1 MEMILSSNN
10 FKVKHLIKDSKILK
24 TERRKKNMKMTIING
39 FSLVE
44 NTDEMVILKNEVKR
58 PIDIA
63 KNPWLSNEDEY
74 VTITKGRNHVLTL
87 VKTNGKTVS
96 ITFGERGYTLI
107 SDNFRRLKEKA
118 IEAAHVFGVLLEIP
132 TTKVPD
138 NVCIFYND
146 NYKMWQAVLT
156 VNGFNIRENVWFTDA
171 INQNDTLEL
180 VEDCF
185 EIKFKEL
192 TYKRAQTGID
202 TWETTKQD

>member
-1 MEMILSSNN
+1 MEMKLSSNN
-10 FKVKHLIKDSKILK
+10 YEVKHLMKESKIKK

-58 PIDIA
+58 PIDVA
-63 KNPWLSNEDEY
+63 KNPWLSADDEY
-74 VTITKGRNHVLTL
+74 VTITKGRDHVLTL
-87 VKTNGKTVS
+87 VKTDGKTIS
-96 ITFGERGYTLI
+96 ISFGGRGCTLI
-107 SDNFRRLKEKA
+107 SDSFRRLKEKA

-132 TTKVPD
+132 TTRKPD

-146 NYKMWQAVLT
+146 SYKKWQAVLT

-171 INQNDTLEL
+171 INRNDTLEL

-185 EIKFKEL
+185 EIKFKEF

-202 TWETTKQD
+202 TWETTRQD

>member
-1 MEMILSSNN
+1 
-10 FKVKHLIKDSKILK
+10 
-24 TERRKKNMKMTIING
+24 MKMTIING

-63 KNPWLSNEDEY
+63 KNPWLSSDDEY
-74 VTITKGRNHVLTL
+74 VTITKGRDHVLTL

-96 ITFGERGYTLI
+96 ISFGGRGHTLI

-118 IEAAHVFGVLLEIP
+118 IETAHVFGVLLEIP
-132 TTKVPD
+132 TTKKPD

-156 VNGFNIRENVWFTDA
+156 VNGFNIREYIWFNDA

-202 TWETTKQD
+202 TWETTRQD

>member
-1 MEMILSSNN
+1 M
-10 FKVKHLIKDSKILK
+10 KK
-24 TERRKKNMKMTIING
+24 TIVNG
-39 FSLVE
+39 FSLAE

-58 PIDIA
+58 PIDVA
-63 KNPWLSNEDEY
+63 KNPWLSAEDEY
-74 VTITKGRNHVLTL
+74 VTIAKGRNHVLTL

-118 IEAAHVFGVLLEIP
+118 IEAAHVFGVLLEVP

-156 VNGFNIRENVWFTDA
+156 VNGFNARENIWFNDA
-171 INQNDTLEL
+171 FDQNDALEL
-180 VEDCF
+180 VEQCF
-185 EIKFKEL
+185 LIKFNDL
-192 TYKRAQTGID
+192 VYKRAQTGID
-202 TWETTKQD
+202 TWVSTRQD